1 MLIQII
7 IASSIGSILALIGG
21 VVLLWREDWMRRVS
35 LFLVSFAAGTLLG
48 AAFFDLLPEAME
60 KMEGGEG
67 VFIAIVL
74 GILGIFMFEKI
85 LRWHHCHDEKCEE
98 RTLSSSIL
106 VGDSIHNFLDG
117 IAIAAAFLVSVPTGI
132 TTTIAVFFHEVP
144 QEIGDFGILLHAGYS
159 KGKIL
164 VLNVLTALT
173 TFVGAI
179 GGYFFLSYIEGYVG
193 YILAFASGVFI
204 YIAASDLI
212 PEVRHKEEGRKLGHT
227 ITVTLGV
234 ILIFAIG
241 TLFKE

>member
-1 MLIQII
+1 M
-7 IASSIGSILALIGG
+7 
-21 VVLLWREDWMRRVS
+21 
-35 LFLVSFAAGTLLG
+35 
-48 AAFFDLLPEAME
+48 
-60 KMEGGEG
+60 
-67 VFIAIVL
+67 
-74 GILGIFMFEKI
+74 
-85 LRWHHCHDEKCEE
+85 
-98 RTLSSSIL
+98 
-106 VGDSIHNFLDG
+106 GDSIHNFLDG

-227 ITVTLGV
+227 ITVIVGV